1 MSNSER
7 YSELLHQLEQY
18 SYQYNT
24 LDNPSVS
31 DAVYDGLMKE
41 LKSLE
46 AEDPKLI
53 NPQSPTQRVGGKL
66 LKGFEKVQHS
76 VRMISLNDVFSPL
89 DVQAW
94 VNRMEKLLPGA
105 DHQYFC
111 DIKMDGLACAL
122 IYQDGVFVQAITRG
136 DGSVGEDVT
145 ANVKTIGSVPLKL
158 RISKD
163 YMGFLRGRTEI
174 RGEIIMLKK
183 YFDELNKKQLAD
195 GKQIFANPR
204 NLAAGTIRQ
213 LDPKLVAARPL
224 CFKAYDLLREDPA
237 EVPTNSYAYN
247 ALFELGVSANLR
259 ATVFNNL
266 SDVMRFVND
275 WEDKRRSL
283 PFETDGVVIK
293 LDDRAQY
300 TRLGTVGKNPRGA
313 VAYKYAAEEAT
324 TVVKDIVI
332 SLGRTGAATP
342 VAVFD
347 PVLVAGSTIRH
358 ASLHNADE
366 IAKKDIR
373 VGDTVVIYK
382 AGDIIPQVQSVIEK
396 LRPRNAMQFSMEKE
410 LARQYPELEFDR
422 PDGEAVYRVKG
433 ATGPILLAKGL
444 EHFASKSAMDIDTL
458 GQKNVVALVESGLI
472 TDISDIYAITKE
484 QILGIDRFA
493 SLSAEKL
500 LSAIQ
505 SKKSPPL
512 SRFIY
517 GLGIR
522 HVGTQTAIDLANK
535 FRRLDSLGTATY
547 KELKDVDG
555 VGEIVAESVL
565 AWFIDDDNQNM
576 LTKFRGLGVW
586 PKDTETVVG
595 PLAGKKFAVTGTLE
609 TMGRD
614 IASERVRALGGTFQ
628 TSVAQ
633 DTDYLIVGANVGE
646 TKLKKAIKL
655 GTNQIDEKS
664 FIKMLS

>member
-7 YSELLHQLEQY
+7 YSELLQQLEQY

-382 AGDIIPQVQSVIEK
+382 AGDIIPQVQSVIER

-472 TDISDIYAITKE
+472 SDISDIYAITKD

-586 PKDTETVVG
+586 PKDAETVVG

-633 DTDYLIVGANVGE
+633 DTDYLVVGANVGAN
-646 TKLKKAIKL
+646 KLKKATKL
-655 GTNQIDEKS
+655 GTNQIDEKD
-664 FIKMLS
+664 FIKMLV

>member
-565 AWFIDDDNQNM
+565 AWFIDDDNQIM

>member
-565 AWFIDDDNQNM
+565 AWFIDDDNQIM

-586 PKDTETVVG
+586 PKDAETVVG

>member
-94 VNRMEKLLPGA
+94 VHRMEKLLPGA

-655 GTNQIDEKS
+655 GTNQIDEKD
-664 FIKMLS
+664 FIKMLV